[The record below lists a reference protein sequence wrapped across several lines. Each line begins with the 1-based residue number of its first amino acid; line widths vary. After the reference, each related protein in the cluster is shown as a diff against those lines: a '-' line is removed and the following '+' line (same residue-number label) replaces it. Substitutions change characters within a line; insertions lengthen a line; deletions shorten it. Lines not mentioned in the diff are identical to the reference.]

1 MNNREKRIG
10 QTMSALNALADT
22 LLADRPTK
30 TRRRYRYRII
40 GGRFDGKEYRSRR
53 FLEDVCRRHGGKVER
68 ILS

>member
-1 MNNREKRIG
+1 MDKIS
-10 QTMSALNALADT
+10 QTMSRLNTLAEI
-22 LLADRPTK
+22 LLNDDAPARSY
-30 TRRRYRYRII
+30 RRYRYRII